1 MPFHNKTRESVA
13 QCKLDFFV
21 AENVTLTFRGFK
33 KILNPWWLNRRGKI
47 IGGWVEVDRWLQNF
61 CSVKDEQT
69 KCISATAA
77 RAIKQSF
84 RFLSAHCHV
93 RPVVLA
99 LKLAEWWINHKTTFP
114 TLHEVF
120 LLVMAHLMSSAQIEG
135 VFSAASLVL
144 PSNRGSMDTRFFQA
158 QLCVLVSFL
167 HLVHPEDMYPKS
179 MSAKEGSE
187 ALPAHSFGVPYLYPE
202 RFYDDSDD
210 EGYDSA

>member
-1 MPFHNKTRESVA
+1 V
-13 QCKLDFFV
+13 
-21 AENVTLTFRGFK
+21 
-33 KILNPWWLNRRGKI
+33 
-47 IGGWVEVDRWLQNF
+47 
-61 CSVKDEQT
+61 CS
-69 KCISATAA
+69 CAG
-77 RAIKQSF
+77 
-84 RFLSAHCHV
+84 HV